1 MRSCESQDFLDLKWV
16 FLGASTPT
24 HARTD
29 QSPHSEC
36 RYEARWQAAQ
46 AAKKPVNP
54 PADVT
59 PKEPA
64 KPSAAANTAAS
75 IAETM
80 KPLQVWL
87 ILDAHKMR
95 AFWSDCR

>member
-1 MRSCESQDFLDLKWV
+1 MPGLIKVRILN
-16 FLGASTPT
+16 
-24 HARTD
+24 
-29 QSPHSEC
+29 EC

-46 AAKKPVNP
+46 AAKKPANP

-64 KPSAAANTAAS
+64 KPGAAANTAAS

-80 KPLQVWL
+80 KPLQVWV
-87 ILDAHKMR
+87 ILRRTEWEKFGRTVADTFKR
-95 AFWSDCR
+95 A